1 MKRRFALVLTT
12 VALAVVMVALPA
24 FAWRAEISGDC
35 EGWHITNPDIKK
47 WNSADYEL
55 VVDSSIVVPFM
66 ATVDIADSSG
76 SAERTFH
83 LFWRLV
89 GDTEQIEPQDVLA
102 TREACEATTT
112 TAVVAGETAEAT
124 TTTAEATTT
133 TDAGASATTA
143 PAVVL
148 GIQVSAPSGVAAQ
161 AETLPFTGVSTSG
174 AVATASGLLA
184 AGAACLVWAQR
195 HRVESD
201 S

>member
-12 VALAVVMVALPA
+12 VLLAVVMIALPA

-55 VVDSSIVVPFM
+55 VVDGTIVVPFM

-76 SAERTFH
+76 STERTFH
-83 LFWRLV
+83 LYWRLI
-89 GDTEQIEPQDVLA
+89 GDTEQIEPQDVVA
-102 TREACEATTT
+102 TREVCEVTTT
-112 TAVVAGETAEAT
+112 TAVVAGETAEQAT
-124 TTTAEATTT
+124 TTTQPES
-133 TDAGASATTA
+133 SATTA

-148 GIQVSAPSGVAAQ
+148 GAQVSLPSEVAAQ

-174 AVATASGLLA
+174 ALAAATGLLA
-184 AGAACLVWAQR
+184 AGASCLVWAQR